1 MGRMFCGDSAL
12 DAFGLL
18 CLLRY
23 SLGERFCGLEAAF
36 TGILFGSC
44 MFLLAGTCS
53 SLARLLVVVKE

>member
-1 MGRMFCGDSAL
+1 MFCGDSAL

-18 CLLRY
+18 CLQRY

-44 MFLLAGTCS
+44 MFLLAGT
-53 SLARLLVVVKE
+53 